1 MVVVAESSLVLHSQG
16 KATDVSREELP
27 VRFPVG
33 AEIVYVVV
41 YVGRDALQW
50 GYVIAH
56 QLNVVI
62 TPQGILITNKSHTN
76 GNRYL
81 FTILDI
87 LRRSRRGL
95 ETQ

>member
-33 AEIVYVVV
+33 AEIVYVAV

-62 TPQGILITNKSHTN
+62 TPQGILINKQEPQKWKPLSLYN
-76 GNRYL
+76 IRY
-81 FTILDI
+81 FKT
-87 LRRSRRGL
+87 
-95 ETQ
+95 